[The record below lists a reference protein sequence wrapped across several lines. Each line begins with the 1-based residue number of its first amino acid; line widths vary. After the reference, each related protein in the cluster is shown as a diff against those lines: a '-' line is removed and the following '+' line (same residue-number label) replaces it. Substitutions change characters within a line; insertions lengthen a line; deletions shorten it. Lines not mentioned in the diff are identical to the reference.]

1 MGEVVPIPEE
11 LCPPLPVPT
20 HAGMHCPRLPDRE
33 HSALMVPEQQH
44 LAPRQGLGVPEPP
57 TVLPRFDPLLP
68 GPVFAAR
75 LPGESVWP
83 LCHCSVTAPGSD
95 GEGFPGPG

>member
-1 MGEVVPIPEE
+1 M
-11 LCPPLPVPT
+11 PLPVPT

-57 TVLPRFDPLLP
+57 TVLPRPLLRPASPRPRLRSQTP
-68 GPVFAAR
+68 GRVNLVPVS
-75 LPGESVWP
+75 L
-83 LCHCSVTAPGSD
+83 LCHCARL
-95 GEGFPGPG
+95 